1 MIQFQ
6 IGQWYQTEGHY
17 DGPEYGEYGFT
28 YFPSVK
34 VLKRSVKTITVEDE
48 YGNTYTRRIALTRSY
63 LRNGTTET
71 FTIRDLGNARF
82 YADIME
88 M

>member
-17 DGPEYGEYGFT
+17 DGTQCGEYGCT

-34 VLKRSVKTITVEDE
+34 VLKRSVKTVTVEDE
-48 YGNTYTRRIALTRSY
+48 YGNTYTRRIALTRSS
-63 LRNGTTET
+63 LHNEPVET

-82 YADIME
+82 YADIKE